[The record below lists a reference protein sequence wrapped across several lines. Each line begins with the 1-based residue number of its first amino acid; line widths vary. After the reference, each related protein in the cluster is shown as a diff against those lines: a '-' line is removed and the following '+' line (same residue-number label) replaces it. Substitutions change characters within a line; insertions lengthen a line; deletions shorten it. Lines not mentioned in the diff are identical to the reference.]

1 MKLSTR
7 DLDILQSF
15 FSNQPVKKAYLFG
28 SRVKDTSAHD
38 SDIDVLVE
46 LDARVDLLDF
56 ITIQQ
61 AVSSLLPFKVDLV
74 SAKGLHPS
82 IAKQIN
88 NEKVLIYARES
99 G

>member
-1 MKLSTR
+1 MNLSKSYF
-7 DLDILQSF
+7 DILQSF
-15 FSNQPVKKAYLFG
+15 FSDQPVEKAYLFG
-28 SRVKDTSAHD
+28 SRVTEHATED
-38 SDIDVLVE
+38 SDIDLLVE
-46 LDARVDLLDF
+46 LDAQVDLLDF

-61 AVSSLLPFKVDLV
+61 ALSSLLPFKVDLV

-88 NEKVLIYARES
+88 DEKVLIYAREK